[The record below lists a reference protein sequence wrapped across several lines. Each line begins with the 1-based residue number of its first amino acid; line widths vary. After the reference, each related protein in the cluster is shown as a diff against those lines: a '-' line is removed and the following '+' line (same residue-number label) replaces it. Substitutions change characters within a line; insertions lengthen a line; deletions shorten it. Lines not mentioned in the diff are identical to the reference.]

1 MNKLYFESSILD
13 DKNMKNNNQS
23 LSGIRVKN
31 KGRLVFSNLNNNPIS
46 RKLYQLKLMVQVK

>member
-1 MNKLYFESSILD
+1 
-13 DKNMKNNNQS
+13 MKNNNQS

-46 RKLYQLKLMVQVK
+46 KKLYQLKLMVQVK